1 MMTKN
6 VTFGSV
12 KSTDYDL
19 ALTGCEISPPKLKKT
34 LIDVPGRQG
43 SLDLSEALC
52 GRTYEN
58 RSIKCTFARKGDA
71 RSAETIAK
79 VEEFVQKVHGKYIK
93 HIMIDGFDGYYTGR
107 CECEV
112 AYGEG
117 KTEVVV
123 TVDAYPYRQKDV
135 TLEPITF
142 TDSYT
147 GTFANKTAPAFL
159 KITSSTA
166 FKITMNGVET
176 SLGAVTDYQSSIR
189 LEPGNNDYTL
199 TASGACTVSFSYV
212 SGVL

>member
-1 MMTKN
+1 MTKN
-6 VTFGSV
+6 VTFGAV
-12 KSTDYDL
+12 KSSDYGLILTD
-19 ALTGCEISPPKLKKT
+19 CEITPPDLKT
-34 LIDVPGRQG
+34 TIVDIPGRQG

-135 TLEPITF
+135 TLDPITF
-142 TDSYT
+142 TDSYA
-147 GTFANKTAPAFL
+147 GTFENRTAPAYL
-159 KITSSTA
+159 KITSTA
-166 FKITMNGVET
+166 AFHIVMNGVDT
-176 SLGAVTDYQSSIR
+176 ALGAVTDYQSSIR

-199 TASGACTVSFSYV
+199 TASDECTVTFSYTT
-212 SGVL
+212 GVL